1 LKLVLLLTALML
13 AIGGV
18 GLWIW
23 RTAPEPR
30 PCVLTLRQVTF
41 SPDRKSMAEAFEMRC
56 ETSLTTHVTLRRATA
71 PEQARSDVFV
81 AKSAVPVQLSWEGAA
96 LQIASQVRPLA
107 QESSWHGVPVRLK
120 QR

>member
-18 GLWIW
+18 GFWIW
-23 RTAPEPR
+23 RSAPEPQ
-30 PCVLTLRQVTF
+30 PCALKLLQVAF
-41 SPDRKSMAEAFEMRC
+41 SRDGKSMAEAFELRC
-56 ETSLTTHVTLRRATA
+56 ETSLTTHVTLRRASA

-81 AKSAVPVQLSWEGAA
+81 AKGAVAVGLSWEGAA
-96 LQIASQVRPLA
+96 LAIASQVRPLA
-107 QESSWHGVPVRLK
+107 QESSWHSVSVRLK